1 MIPVQRVPTTLLSIA
16 GVSGNYPMIGFDLTK
31 DVNPDRAFM
40 QFDQTQALM
49 KGNHDV
55 VIQTPNSKAK
65 GYVYDKEKDTL
76 TEKEVPEEMKK
87 EALAHA
93 LLGSY
98 LYKNRLYKGSEEK

>member
-1 MIPVQRVPTTLLSIA
+1 MPTTLLSIA

-76 TEKEVPEEMKK
+76 TEKDVPEEMKK
-87 EALAHA
+87 EALAQMCIRDRAQPTILH
-93 LLGSY
+93 
-98 LYKNRLYKGSEEK
+98 KV

>member
-1 MIPVQRVPTTLLSIA
+1 
-16 GVSGNYPMIGFDLTK
+16 MIGFDLTQ
-31 DVNPDRAFM
+31 DVNPDRALM

-76 TEKEVPEEMKK
+76 TGKRGAGRNEKRSIGARFAWQLFV
-87 EALAHA
+87 
-93 LLGSY
+93 
-98 LYKNRLYKGSEEK
+98 